1 MEVFVRHDRR
11 VRQRDPCLRSWHS
24 VAPPLTNHQGLKS
37 LARIEAFNVIPELDE
52 LELLQLKLHL

>member
-37 LARIEAFNVIPELDE
+37 LARIEAFNVIPELDSWNCYS
-52 LELLQLKLHL
+52 